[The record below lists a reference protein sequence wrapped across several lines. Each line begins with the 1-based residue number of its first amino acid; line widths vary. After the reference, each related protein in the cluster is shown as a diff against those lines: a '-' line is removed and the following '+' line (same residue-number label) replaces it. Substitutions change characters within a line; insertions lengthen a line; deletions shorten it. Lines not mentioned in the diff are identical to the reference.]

1 MVLDPFFRLVDCI
14 VFRAWENLFPVFV
27 DNLKPSLPDIPQGLT
42 EIDFQITASKR
53 DRAASL
59 SRPLLWQVL
68 PWQHGYRLQR
78 GDLVPVP
85 PQSPIQSP

>member
-1 MVLDPFFRLVDCI
+1 MIHFFR
-14 VFRAWENLFPVFV
+14 FRGAALSVELGKTGFPVFV
-27 DNLKPSLPDIPQGLT
+27 VNLKLSDTPRGLT
-42 EIDFQITASKR
+42 EIDFQITTCKR
-53 DRAASL
+53 DRTAGL